1 MPSYLPI
8 KRWMDSAEKTRTAEH
23 LLALRYKLRSEITDR
38 ASRHSLLIATWNLRD
53 FDSNHLGHG
62 PRLREAFYYIAE
74 IISAFDM
81 AILQEVSRNLEPV
94 ETLLTILG
102 KEWDFLA
109 TDTIEGHSAHEERM
123 VFLFRQPKVKFRK
136 IAGEVVLPAGHVVAP
151 RSGLADPRKEH
162 DLQFTRSPFLAA
174 FETGSYKFNLCVLH
188 IRYSQSLTD
197 LQRHTAQ
204 IEGLARF
211 FRERQD
217 HEREDYILLGD
228 FGIGAPSDLTAKVL
242 ERSGFYVPEAL
253 GKRCSG
259 LENGFYDQIAFRSK
273 EDRLELAR
281 AGAFRFFDAVFRDND
296 EDFAAYQSFMA
307 EEKANDLWNGGP
319 RGYYTTQWRTW
330 QMSDHLPLWVELKV
344 DFSDRYLEAI
354 RKTTQAA
361 P

>member
-8 KRWMDSAEKTRTAEH
+8 KRWMDSAEKNRTADR
-23 LLALRYKLRSEITDR
+23 LLDLRHRLRSEITDR

-74 IISAFDM
+74 IISTFDLVV
-81 AILQEVSRNLEPV
+81 LQEISRNLE
-94 ETLLTILG
+94 TLEALLAILG

-109 TDTIEGHSAHEERM
+109 TDTIENHSARDERM
-123 VFLFRQPKVKFRK
+123 VFLFRRPKVKFRK
-136 IAGEVVLPAGHVVAP
+136 IAGEVVLPAGHIVAP
-151 RSGLADPRKEH
+151 RGGLTDPRKEH

-174 FETGSYKFNLCVLH
+174 FEVASFKFNLCILH
-188 IRYSQSLTD
+188 LRYNQSMSD
-197 LQRHTAQ
+197 LQRHAAQ

-211 FRERQD
+211 FRERQER
-217 HEREDYILLGD
+217 EREDYILLGD
-228 FGIGAPSDLTAKVL
+228 FGIGAPSDMTAKVL
-242 ERSGFYVPEAL
+242 ERSGFFIPETL
-253 GKRCSG
+253 TKRRTG
-259 LENGFYDQIAFRSK
+259 LESGFYDQIAFRTK

-296 EDFAAYQSFMA
+296 EDFAAYQAFMA

-319 RGYYTTQWRTW
+319 KGYYTTQWRTW
-330 QMSDHLPLWVELKV
+330 QMSDHLPLWAELKV

-354 RKTTQAA
+354 RKAA
-361 P
+361 QPAS